1 LRAFYVNTLDVYNNI
16 NNNEIIKLTITM
28 KKTFLSIVL
37 LGASMLGFAQ
47 ADQVLMTI
55 NGEPVMVSEFVY
67 IYEKNNQETSLER
80 KTMEEYLD
88 LFVNFKLKVTEAIAQ
103 GVDTTESFKKELAGY
118 RAQATPKYL
127 QDNAA
132 IDSLVDLSYNRM
144 AKIRKAAHIAVQCAP
159 DADSATVAAAKA
171 RIDSIRERV
180 TVGIPTTIK
189 KGRKIVTV
197 QNVEDFNEAATLYS
211 EEPSAKQSKGELG
224 WIQPFRF
231 VYPFEDAVYTTPIGE
246 VTPVFRSPY
255 GFHIAKVQ
263 EERDFEEVHAAHIMK
278 MTPVGDV
285 HRMVDAHMA
294 MDSIYK
300 LAIQDS
306 IDFAA
311 LASANSEDRGSAMR
325 GGDLGWF
332 GRGAMVQP
340 FEDITFGLEIGQVS
354 KPFQTRFGV
363 HISKLY
369 GKRGIQPLDSMRS
382 QILRQVQRDQRMKIA
397 EESFIKKTR
406 AEYQLPAEM
415 SDTDVKAYADAHL
428 EEKHA
433 DLRNLVKE
441 YHDGI
446 LLFDVSL
453 REVWDK
459 ASQDT
464 EGLAAFFKANKKN
477 YVWDEPRFKVHMIY
491 AKNETAA
498 KVAKQI
504 VKTAHPDSVMSY
516 LNQRVNVDSVMY
528 VRVERGIWT
537 KGKNAAVDQLGF
549 KIKDTEYVPNEEFP
563 IVIAVGKVIKA
574 PEVYTDE
581 RGQVTTDY
589 QDHLEKQWIANLRKK
604 YPVVIYREVLQGL
617 DL

>member
-1 LRAFYVNTLDVYNNI
+1 
-16 NNNEIIKLTITM
+16 M

-285 HRMVDAHMA
+285 HRMADAHMA

-306 IDFAA
+306 IDFAS

-477 YVWDEPRFKVHMIY
+477 YVWDEPRFKGHMIY

-537 KGKNAAVDQLGF
+537 KGKNAAVDLLGF

-563 IVIAVGKVIKA
+563 IVIAVGKTIKA
-574 PEVYTDE
+574 PQVYTDE
-581 RGQVTTDY
+581 RGKVVTDY
-589 QDHLEKQWIANLRKK
+589 QDYLEKSWVKSLREK
-604 YPVVIYREVLQGL
+604 YPVVINQEALEIL
-617 DL
+617 KSN

>member
-1 LRAFYVNTLDVYNNI
+1 
-16 NNNEIIKLTITM
+16 M

-118 RAQATPKYL
+118 RAQATPKYM

-132 IDSLVDLSYNRM
+132 IDSLVVLSYNRM

-285 HRMVDAHMA
+285 HRMADAHMA

-306 IDFAA
+306 IDFAS

-477 YVWDEPRFKVHMIY
+477 YVWDEPRFKGHMIY

-537 KGKNAAVDQLGF
+537 KGKNAAVDLLGF

-563 IVIAVGKVIKA
+563 IVIAVGKTIKA
-574 PEVYTDE
+574 PQVYTDE
-581 RGQVTTDY
+581 RGKVVTDY
-589 QDHLEKQWIANLRKK
+589 QDYLEKSWVKSLREK
-604 YPVVIYREVLQGL
+604 YPVVINQEALETL
-617 DL
+617 KSN

>member
-1 LRAFYVNTLDVYNNI
+1 
-16 NNNEIIKLTITM
+16 M
-28 KKTFLSIVL
+28 KKTGLSIVL
-37 LGASMLGFAQ
+37 LVASVLSFAQ

-55 NGEPVMVSEFVY
+55 NGEPVMASEFVY
-67 IYEKNNQETSLER
+67 IYEKNNQETSLEK
-80 KTMEEYLD
+80 KTMDEYLD
-88 LFVNFKLKVTEAIAQ
+88 LFVNFKLKVAEAMVQ
-103 GVDTTESFKKELAGY
+103 GVDTTEAFQKELAGY

-127 QDNAA
+127 QDNEA
-132 IDSLVDLSYNRM
+132 IDSLVVLSYNRM
-144 AKIRKAAHIAVQCAP
+144 STIRKASHIAVQCP
-159 DADSATVAAAKA
+159 MDADSITVAAAEAKINEL
-171 RIDSIRERV
+171 RKRV
-180 TVGIPTTIK
+180 TVGLPKEVK
-189 KGRKIVTV
+189 KGRKKVIVCEPEEFAEV
-197 QNVEDFNEAATLYS
+197 AVLYS
-211 EEPSAKQSKGELG
+211 EEPSAKQTHGELG

-231 VYPFEDAVYTTPIGE
+231 VYSFEDAVYTTPIGE

-263 EERDFEEVHAAHIMK
+263 GERDYEEIHAAHIMK
-278 MTPVGDV
+278 MTPMGNIQ
-285 HRMVDAHMA
+285 RMEDAQVV
-294 MDSIYK
+294 MDSIYN
-300 LAIQDS
+300 LAVQDS
-306 IDFAA
+306 VDFAA
-311 LASANSEDRGSAMR
+311 LASANSEDKGSAVR

-332 GRGAMVQP
+332 ARGAMVQP
-340 FEDITFGLEIGQVS
+340 FEDITFGLEIGEVS
-354 KPFQTRFGV
+354 EPFQTRYGI

-382 QILRQVQRDQRMKIA
+382 QILRQVQRDQRMQIA

-406 AEYQLPAEM
+406 TEYNLPAGM
-415 SDTDVKAYADAHL
+415 SDADVRAYADAHL
-428 EEKHA
+428 EEKHV

-459 ASQDT
+459 ANQDT

-477 YVWDEPRFKVHMIY
+477 YTWDESRFKGHMIY

-516 LNQRVNVDSVMY
+516 LNQRVNVDSVLY
-528 VRVERGIWT
+528 VRVERGVWT

-549 KIKDTEYVPNEEFP
+549 KIKDAEYTPSEEFP

-574 PEVYTDE
+574 PQVYTDE
-581 RGQVTTDY
+581 RGKVVTDY
-589 QDHLEKQWIANLRKK
+589 QDYLEKSWVKDLREK
-604 YPVVIYREVLQGL
+604 YPVVINQEVWEALKSE
-617 DL
+617 